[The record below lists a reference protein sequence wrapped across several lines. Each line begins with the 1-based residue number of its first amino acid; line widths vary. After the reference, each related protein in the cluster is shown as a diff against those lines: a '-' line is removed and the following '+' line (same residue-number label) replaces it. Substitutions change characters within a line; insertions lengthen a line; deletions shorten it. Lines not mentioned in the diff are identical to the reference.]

1 MCGLTCAGWEIL
13 AGWWRR
19 MGRGAL
25 WEIRVRSLL
34 FILLRRIVRRAM
46 IRLAL
51 HFTNAVVYI

>member
-1 MCGLTCAGWEIL
+1 
-13 AGWWRR
+13 